1 MADGDTAQRRLEGR
15 VALITGGGRGIG
27 RAIARAC
34 AAEGARLA
42 VVARTAAELE
52 ETARLV
58 EQESGAEAITLAADV
73 SNRQQVEA
81 AVAQTL
87 GHYGAIDVLV
97 NNAGNIG
104 PVNALWNCDPDDWA
118 RTVAVHLMGV
128 FYGCHAVLPAMLER
142 GRGRIVNMSG
152 VGGPNAS
159 AYDAA
164 KTAIVNLTENLALEL
179 KDTPITVNAISP
191 GSIHT
196 RMWEETRDL
205 SLAIGDMATYRRGV
219 QVTSGQGAS
228 IERAAELAVF
238 LGSDDCGTLSGRLIR
253 AFADRFEDFPARV
266 DEIMASEAYQ
276 LRRVDP
282 ARPFPTSPSY
292 PNLPIAES

>member
-1 MADGDTAQRRLEGR
+1 MADAKRLDGQ

-27 RAIARAC
+27 RQIALAY
-34 AAEGARLA
+34 AAEGARLSLS
-42 VVARTAAELE
+42 ARTTSELD
-52 ETARLV
+52 ETAQLV
-58 EQESGAEAITLAADV
+58 AEQFGTEVITIVADV
-73 SNRQQVEA
+73 SEREQVER
-81 AVAQTL
+81 AVGRTL
-87 GHYGAIDVLV
+87 EHYGLIDVLV

-104 PVNALWNCDPDDWA
+104 PVGKAWDNDPDDWA
-118 RTVAVHLMGV
+118 RTITVHLMGV
-128 FYGCHAVLPAMLER
+128 YYGCHAVIPAMLER

-152 VGGPNAS
+152 VGGPNTT

-179 KDTPITVNAISP
+179 ADTPITVNAISP

-205 SLAIGDMATYRRGV
+205 SLAIGDMATYQRGV

-238 LGSDDCGTLSGRLIR
+238 LGSDDCGALSGRLIR
-253 AFADRFEDFPARV
+253 AFADRFEDFPTHV
-266 DEIMASEAYQ
+266 EEIMASEAYL

-282 ARPFPTSPSY
+282 ERPFPSSPSY
-292 PNLPIAES
+292 PTLPIAEP

>member
-1 MADGDTAQRRLEGR
+1 MAARKRLDGR
-15 VALITGGGRGIG
+15 VAHITGGGRGIG
-27 RAIARAC
+27 RAIALAY

-42 VVARTAAELE
+42 LSARTASELD

-58 EQESGAEAITLAADV
+58 SEQFDADVLTVIADV
-73 SNRQQVEA
+73 SEFPQVDN
-81 AVAQTL
+81 AVRRTL
-87 GHYGAIDVLV
+87 EHFGSIDVMV

-104 PVNALWNCDPDDWA
+104 PVGRVWNNDPGEWA
-118 RTVAVHLMGV
+118 RTIAVHLMGV
-128 FYGCHAVLPAMLER
+128 FYGCHAAIPTMLER

-152 VGGPNAS
+152 VGGPNTT

-164 KTAIVNLTENLALEL
+164 KIAIVNFTENLALEL
-179 KDTPITVNAISP
+179 ADTPITVNAISP
-191 GSIHT
+191 GSIDT

-205 SLAIGDMATYRRGV
+205 SLAIGDMATYERGV

-238 LGSDDCGTLSGRLIR
+238 LGSDDCGRLSGRLIR
-253 AFADRFEDFPARV
+253 AFSDKFENFPARV
-266 DEIMASEAYQ
+266 DEIMDSEAFF

-282 ARPFPTSPSY
+282 ENPFPTSQAY
-292 PNLPIAES
+292 PDLPIADP

>member
-1 MADGDTAQRRLEGR
+1 MADSRRLEGR

-27 RAIARAC
+27 RAIATAC

-42 VVARTAAELE
+42 LASRTAAELE

-58 EQESGAEAITLAADV
+58 REEHGAEAITLVADV
-73 SNRQQVEA
+73 SDHDQVGQ
-81 AVAQTL
+81 AVAKTL
-87 GHYGAIDVLV
+87 HHYGVIDVLV

-104 PVNALWNCDPDDWA
+104 PVGKAWDNDPGEWA
-118 RTVAVHLMGV
+118 RTIAVHLMGV

-142 GRGRIVNMSG
+142 GHGRIVNMSG
-152 VGGPNAS
+152 VGGPNTS

-164 KTAIVNLTENLALEL
+164 KTAIVNFTENLALEL

-205 SLAIGDMATYRRGV
+205 SLAIGDMATYQRGV

-238 LGSDDCGTLSGRLIR
+238 LGSDDCGALSGRLIR
-253 AFADRFEDFPARV
+253 AFADRFEEFPAKV
-266 DEIMASEAYQ
+266 DDIMASEAYQ

-282 ARPFPTSPSY
+282 FRPFATSQSY
-292 PNLPIAES
+292 PDLPMESSQ

>member
-1 MADGDTAQRRLEGR
+1 MADSRRLEGR

-27 RAIARAC
+27 RAIARAY

-42 VVARTAAELE
+42 LAARTVTELE
-52 ETARLV
+52 ETAALV
-58 EQESGAEAITLAADV
+58 REEHGAEAITLVADV
-73 SNRQQVEA
+73 SDGGQVQR
-81 AVAQTL
+81 AVTQTL
-87 GHYGAIDVLV
+87 ERFGAIDVLV

-104 PVNALWNCDPDDWA
+104 PVNTIWNSDPEEWA
-118 RTVAVHLMGV
+118 RTISIHLMGV
-128 FYGCHAVLPAMLER
+128 FYGCHAVLPHMLER
-142 GRGRIVNMSG
+142 EQGRIVNMSG
-152 VGGPNAS
+152 VGGPNTT

-164 KTAIVNLTENLALEL
+164 KTAIVNFTENLALEL
-179 KDTPITVNAISP
+179 QDTAITVNAISP

-205 SLAIGDMATYRRGV
+205 SLAIGDMATYERGV

-238 LGSDDCGTLSGRLIR
+238 LGSDDCGALSGRLIR
-253 AFADRFEDFPARV
+253 AFADRFEEFPGRV
-266 DEIMASEAYQ
+266 AEIMNSDVYQ

-282 ARPFPTSPSY
+282 ERPFPTSQSY
-292 PNLPIAES
+292 PNLPIAGL

>member
-1 MADGDTAQRRLEGR
+1 MADHKRLDGR

-27 RAIARAC
+27 RAIALAY

-42 VVARTAAELE
+42 LTARTASELE
-52 ETARLV
+52 ETAQLISERYASEV
-58 EQESGAEAITLAADV
+58 ITAIADV
-73 SNRQQVEA
+73 SSREQVDG
-81 AVAQTL
+81 AVARAL
-87 GHYGAIDVLV
+87 EYYGAIDVLV

-104 PVNALWNCDPDDWA
+104 PVGRVWDNDPEDWA
-118 RTVAVHLMGV
+118 RTIAVHLMGV
-128 FYGCHAVLPAMLER
+128 FYGCRAVIPSMLEQ
-142 GRGRIVNMSG
+142 GQGRIVNMSG
-152 VGGPNAS
+152 VGGPNMS

-179 KDTPITVNAISP
+179 ADTPITVNAISP

-205 SLAIGDMATYRRGV
+205 ALAIGDTATYERGV

-238 LGSDDCGTLSGRLIR
+238 LGSDDCGALSGRLIR
-253 AFADRFEDFPARV
+253 AFADRFEELPARV
-266 DEIMASEAYQ
+266 EEIMASEAYL

-282 ARPFPTSPSY
+282 QRPFATSPSY
-292 PNLPIAES
+292 PTLPIPGRS

>member
-1 MADGDTAQRRLEGR
+1 MADRKRLDGR

-27 RAIARAC
+27 RAIALAY
-34 AAEGARLA
+34 AGEGARLA
-42 VVARTAAELE
+42 LSARTASELDKTARTAAERFGSE
-52 ETARLV
+52 VITAV
-58 EQESGAEAITLAADV
+58 ADV
-73 SNRQQVEA
+73 SSREQVDA

-87 GHYGAIDVLV
+87 DQYGVIDVLV

-104 PVNALWNCDPDDWA
+104 PVGRVWDNDPEDWA
-118 RTVAVHLMGV
+118 STIAVHLMGV
-128 FYGCHAVLPAMLER
+128 FYGCRAVLPSMLAR
-142 GRGRIVNMSG
+142 GQGRIVNMSG
-152 VGGPNAS
+152 VGGPNMS

-164 KTAIVNLTENLALEL
+164 KTSIVNLTENLALEL
-179 KDTPITVNAISP
+179 ADTSITVNAISP

-205 SLAIGDMATYRRGV
+205 ALAIGDIATYERGV

-238 LGSDDCGTLSGRLIR
+238 LGSDDCGKLSGRLIR
-253 AFADRFEDFPARV
+253 AFADKFEEFPGRV
-266 DEIMASEAYQ
+266 EDVMESEAYL

-282 ARPFPTSPSY
+282 EQPFPMSPPY
-292 PNLPIAES
+292 PTLPANGP

>member
-1 MADGDTAQRRLEGR
+1 MADAKRLDGQ

-27 RAIARAC
+27 RQIALAY

-42 VVARTAAELE
+42 LSARTASELD
-52 ETARLV
+52 ETAGLV
-58 EQESGAEAITLAADV
+58 SSQFGCEVITAMADV
-73 SNRQQVEA
+73 SIREQVDDV
-81 AVAQTL
+81 VAQTL
-87 GHYGAIDVLV
+87 NHYDRIDVLV

-104 PVNALWNCDPDDWA
+104 PVGRVWDNDPEDWA
-118 RTVAVHLMGV
+118 RTIAVHLMGV
-128 FYGCHAVLPAMLER
+128 FYGCRAAIPSMLER

-152 VGGPNAS
+152 VGGPNTT

-164 KTAIVNLTENLALEL
+164 KVAIVNFTENLALEL
-179 KDTPITVNAISP
+179 ADTPITVNAISP

-205 SLAIGDMATYRRGV
+205 SLAIGDVATYERGV

-238 LGSDDCGTLSGRLIR
+238 LGCDDCGALSGRLIR
-253 AFADRFEDFPARV
+253 AFADRFEDFPAQV
-266 DEIMASEAYQ
+266 DDIMDSESFL

-282 ARPFPTSPSY
+282 ERPFPTSQSY
-292 PNLPIAES
+292 PDLPIVDP